1 MADDHAARQ
10 WADSID
16 IEERDLPELSAG
28 QTGVVYFTPGADGA
42 TFAAVRMTGL
52 DPDLAATFDE
62 WARQRAYIV
71 ASTGDLQIDGWFKR
85 STDESWQ
92 ITARAVDL
100 PDMSFLDE

>member
-28 QTGVVYFTPGADGA
+28 QGGVVYFTPGDDGG
-42 TFAAVRMTGL
+42 TFAAVRRVGL
-52 DPDLAATFDE
+52 DPDLVSTFDE
-62 WARQRAYIV
+62 WARQRAFII

-85 STDESWQ
+85 SIDESWQ

-100 PDMSFLDE
+100 PDMSFLEE